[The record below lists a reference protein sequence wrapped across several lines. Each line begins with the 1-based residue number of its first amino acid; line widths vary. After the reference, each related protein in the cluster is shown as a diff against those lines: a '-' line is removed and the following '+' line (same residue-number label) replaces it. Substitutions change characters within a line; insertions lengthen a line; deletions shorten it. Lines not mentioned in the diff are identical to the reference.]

1 LGVEFVLNRLQEKC
15 EVTDLSSEVG
25 EVRFQLR
32 IGYVALGVEVEPA
45 VALLVLAGE
54 PLAQVGAALLE
65 VGAGT
70 AASHLLAHA
79 LKDRSG
85 VTKELPHVG
94 PDGLLE
100 PLGAD
105 VGGVPARG
113 SAKA

>member
-1 LGVEFVLNRLQEKC
+1 MDSVLDVSPAQFDKC
-15 EVTDLSSEVG
+15 FRANCAG
-25 EVRFQLR
+25 
-32 IGYVALGVEVEPA
+32 LGVEVEPA
-45 VALLVLAGE
+45 VALLVLTGE
-54 PLAQVGAALLE
+54 PLAQVGEALLE
-65 VGAGT
+65 FGAGT

-79 LKDRSG
+79 LKDRCG

-105 VGGVPARG
+105 VGSVPAWG

>member
-1 LGVEFVLNRLQEKC
+1 MRL
-15 EVTDLSSEVG
+15 
-25 EVRFQLR
+25 QLR

-65 VGAGT
+65 FGAGIT
-70 AASHLLAHA
+70 ASHLLAHA

-94 PDGLLE
+94 PDS
-100 PLGAD
+100 PSSHS
-105 VGGVPARG
+105 ART
-113 SAKA
+113 